1 MSVIAESFTALKS
14 SMFDWVKLA
23 SKGLV
28 SVAPKNITPMMVVN
42 QSRVPIKMMVA
53 ANKTSFLTIP
63 LPLSTKFP

>member
-1 MSVIAESFTALKS
+1 
-14 SMFDWVKLA
+14 MFDWVKLA

>member
-1 MSVIAESFTALKS
+1 MSVIASFTALKI
-14 SMFDWVKLA
+14 SMFVWVNPA
-23 SKGLV
+23 IRRLV